1 MLSGIQLQ
9 KKDGSLVSSEEGL
22 KGAKR
27 VALYFSAH
35 WCPPCRKFTPL
46 LKDVYEEVN
55 ESEKTLEVIYVSSD
69 KTEEEM
75 TKYHEEDHGDWFRIP
90 FESANL
96 RESLRDHF
104 GKKLDTNTNEL
115 VRSGIPCLVVL
126 NEDLETVQAYNG
138 VSEIQSLGAMVV
150 EMKWLGS

>member
-9 KKDGSLVSSEEGL
+9 KKDGSLVASDEAL
-22 KGAKR
+22 KGSKR

-35 WCPPCRKFTPL
+35 WCPPCRKFTPI
-46 LKDVYEEVN
+46 LKDVYNEVN
-55 ESEKTLEVIYVSSD
+55 ESEKTLEIIYVSSD

-90 FESANL
+90 YENASL

-126 NEDLETVQAYNG
+126 NEDLQTVKAYDG
-138 VSEIQSLGAMVV
+138 VSELQSLGAMAV
-150 EMKWLGS
+150 EMKWIGS